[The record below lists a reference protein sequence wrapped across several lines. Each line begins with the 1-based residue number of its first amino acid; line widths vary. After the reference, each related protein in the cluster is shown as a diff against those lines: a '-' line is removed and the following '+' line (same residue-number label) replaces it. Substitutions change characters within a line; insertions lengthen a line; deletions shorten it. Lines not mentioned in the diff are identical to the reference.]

1 MCSTAEM
8 VADRYREHLR
18 AYGYARAFADGV
30 AWYPAAWRECRRL
43 ARSYRVSPERAAAI
57 VAILS
62 PRARWS
68 RNLVAAERLLA
79 DAYAIRQGKR
89 SRYAARYGV
98 LPRQVL
104 TAREAIGAVRYSDVV
119 SGPKVTPFYRNIR
132 GDVDIVTVDT
142 IMAKAAGLGANVTV
156 SVRETVT
163 GAVYLLAREYGLSP
177 RDMQAAVWCAYRGRP
192 D

>member
-1 MCSTAEM
+1 MTATIEQ
-8 VADRYREHLR
+8 VADTFREHLQG
-18 AYGYARAFADGV
+18 YGYAQAFAEGV
-30 AWYPAAWRECRRL
+30 AWYPDAWRECRRL
-43 ARSYRVSPERAAAI
+43 ARSYRVSPQRAAAI

-62 PRARWS
+62 PRAKWS
-68 RNLVAAERLLA
+68 RNLRAAETLLA
-79 DAYAIRQGKR
+79 DADAIRQGKR
-89 SRYAARYGV
+89 KRYRARYGV

-104 TAREAIGAVRYSDVV
+104 TARKAIDAAAYSDVV
-119 SGPKVTPFYRNIR
+119 SGPKVIPFYRNIR

-163 GAVYLLAREYGLSP
+163 AAVYLLAREYGLTP
-177 RDMQAAVWCAYRGRP
+177 RDMQAAVWIAYRGRP